1 MWKKRERERIRTA
14 PVNNTACEPPW
25 GETLGQ
31 EVRWGGEWEEN
42 GKEVAAAAAVV
53 VWLLYSRPWC
63 FSVVPVGI
71 QLRCGLVVCPSFRF
85 RLKTNHYFHH
95 QPPTRQHCVG
105 IGQVHTA
112 QRPCAQCVECRYQH
126 LLNWLLL
133 VRVTLV
139 SRSFLLHT
147 DTDAETSKKVF
158 ISFAIWHADATCRE
172 KSCRFEFDHLL
183 LS

>member
-1 MWKKRERERIRTA
+1 VAE
-14 PVNNTACEPPW
+14 
-25 GETLGQ
+25 
-31 EVRWGGEWEEN
+31 
-42 GKEVAAAAAVV
+42 AAAAV

-85 RLKTNHYFHH
+85 RLKNNHYFHH
-95 QPPTRQHCVG
+95 HPPTRKHCVG

-126 LLNWLLL
+126 LLNRLLL

-147 DTDAETSKKVF
+147 DTDAETSKKF
-158 ISFAIWHADATCRE
+158 SFRLPFDTRQLADNLAGK